1 MPDAASAAAD
11 PAISVRL
18 MLATYVAGGAG
29 IAIGFYTLQKEPP
42 SLSLACLLAVGATGL
57 LSFVRHSVFHRS
69 DAARM
74 GWDNGRRNNFQIEVG
89 LANLAWGL
97 VGILAVVLGWGLA
110 AEAVTFLVFGVYLTA
125 VVVLNLASRPDQG
138 RRSLGPL
145 IGLGSFGMMLLV
157 VGTWGVTAA

>member
-1 MPDAASAAAD
+1 MPEAAPRTAD
-11 PAISVRL
+11 PGISARL

-29 IAIGFYTLQKEPP
+29 VATGIYTLQEQPP
-42 SLSLACLLAVGATGL
+42 SLSLACPLAVGATGL
-57 LSFVRHSVFHRS
+57 LSFVRHAVFHRS

-74 GWDNGRRNNFQIEVG
+74 GWDYGRRNNFQIEVG

-110 AEAVTFLVFGVYLTA
+110 AQAVTFLVFGVYLVS
-125 VVVLNLASRPDQG
+125 VVVLNLTSRPSEG
-138 RRSLGPL
+138 RRRPGPL

-157 VGTWGVTAA
+157 VGTWGVTVA